1 MRGTVYLSTLPH
13 AHEFPDNEFPVAEAT
28 RFDRFSKNDGRLV
41 SRFKRDNNAVPA
53 FRDPLHAVVAKFL
66 SRVREERLLRR
77 EKPRRA

>member
-41 SRFKRDNNAVPA
+41 SRFKRDNNATA
-53 FRDPLHAVVAKFL
+53 FRDLLHAVVAKFL
-66 SRVREERLLRR
+66 SRVREERLLSR